1 MKKKILVLVNN
12 LDFLISHRLDILKA
26 AKDEGYE
33 VIVVYGQLGK
43 RNINTISNM
52 GISCIQI
59 PLISKSINPFLE
71 LRTLYSIFSIFQKL
85 KPDIVH
91 LITIKAYLYGGIAAR
106 LARVP
111 AVVSAIAGLG
121 IFFNKKKWWNLL
133 FQKLLYFVFYFAF
146 KHPNQKVIVQNLED
160 QKTLIKFIC
169 LNKNKFLLFKGSGV
183 DLSKF
188 SILKEENTVPKVCF
202 ASRLLYEKGVYD
214 FINAAKIIKKK
225 GINAEFLLAGSTDPN
240 NPTSLNFKDLQN
252 IKKEKAVKLL
262 GFKKNIPQLF
272 SKSHIICLPSF
283 YGEGLPKVLIE
294 AAAAS
299 RAIVTTNISGCR
311 DALIPN
317 KTGLLVPVKNPKK
330 LANAIHWLIK
340 NPKKRVAMGKLGRKL
355 AEKEF
360 PIKKIVQKHIKL
372 YRDILR

>member
-1 MKKKILVLVNN
+1 
-12 LDFLISHRLDILKA
+12 
-26 AKDEGYE
+26 
-33 VIVVYGQLGK
+33 
-43 RNINTISNM
+43 
-52 GISCIQI
+52 
-59 PLISKSINPFLE
+59 
-71 LRTLYSIFSIFQKL
+71 L

-188 SILKEENTVPKVCF
+188 SISKEENTVPKVCF